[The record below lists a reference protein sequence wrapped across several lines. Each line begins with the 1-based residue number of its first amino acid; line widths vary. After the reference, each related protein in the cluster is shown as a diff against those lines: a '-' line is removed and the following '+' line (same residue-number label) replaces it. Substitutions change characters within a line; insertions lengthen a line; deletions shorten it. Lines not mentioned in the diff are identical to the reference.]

1 MLKIINLFKK
11 LNESLNE
18 EIPLFESDLTYY
30 ELRRFLTL
38 IYRTVKD
45 KDTKDVIA
53 NILKALAV
61 LELKRMPV
69 PTIKKLKSTS
79 PKIFGD

>member
-1 MLKIINLFKK
+1 MLKLIKLFEQ
-11 LNESLNE
+11 LNNVLNE

-38 IYRTVKD
+38 VYRTVND
-45 KDTKDVIA
+45 KDTKDVLA

-61 LELKRMPV
+61 LELRRMPV

-79 PKIFGD
+79 PKIFGS